1 MRLGIS
7 GTYSSGKTITGMAL
21 SHYTGIPRTKAK
33 TMREILPEA
42 APGKTLDECTAA
54 ELLQMVVVRHVDR
67 AVHESR
73 LWDGFISDG
82 SSLQEWIYG
91 SVRVTVGINPNDS
104 VHLSDLES
112 VEKTPELAFFEDVMS
127 ELGKAMKRH
136 VKGTFD
142 AFVHLPNE
150 LPLAEDGHRPVNE
163 RFRSMSDE
171 HLMKTLT
178 ELEIPYHVVGGTLP
192 ERLAR
197 IAAIFDLPVVRTA
210 EEAIAL
216 AQREYDAMD
225 VRDETERAADTAPAA
240 DTVPAQERR
249 SPESPAELIRSLLV
263 DKYGMVEGDLDADAT
278 FESLEVDSLVLIEM
292 AVVLE
297 RRFAVRVPD
306 SELVPELTIGE
317 AAALVESKRLATT

>member
-33 TMREILPEA
+33 TMREILPDA

-67 AVHESR
+67 AVHENR
-73 LWDGFISDG
+73 LWGGFISDG

-104 VHLSDLES
+104 VHLSDLEA

-127 ELGKAMKRH
+127 ELGKAFKRH

-171 HLMKTLT
+171 HLMKTLA
-178 ELEIPYHVVGGTLP
+178 ELEIPFHVVGGTLP

-197 IAAIFDLPVVRTA
+197 IAEIFDLPVVRDVD
-210 EEAIAL
+210 EAIRL
-216 AQREYDAMD
+216 ASEEYAAMD
-225 VRDETERAADTAPAA
+225 VRDETERA
-240 DTVPAQERR
+240 TVPAQERR
-249 SPESPAELIRSLLV
+249 TPDAQSPAQLIRELLV
-263 DKYGMVEGDLDADAT
+263 QKYGVFDGDLDTDAT
-278 FESLEVDSLVLIEM
+278 FESLEVDSLVLIEL

-306 SELVPELTIGE
+306 HELVPELTLGE
-317 AAALVESKRLATT
+317 AAALVESKRLAKT